1 MASQSLVNTAYTK
14 LRERIVGGNLM
25 PGTLLSENELAEE
38 LQMSRTP
45 VRNAITHLESEGFVV
60 ALKNRGVLVK
70 EVSGKELLDMYE
82 AILAL
87 VVYAIDVR
95 SERENHIPM
104 ELLKE
109 YLNRQFEAEQ
119 AGDYYTYINNSM
131 LFMRTLVSSINNTAM
146 TSQLDM
152 YVDKITMASYINFK
166 LTPHIKHYSA
176 NQLNKSIYDALL
188 AGDEEQARK
197 LAKGAFIYAR
207 SRMFDRGQF

>member
-109 YLNRQFEAEQ
+109 YLDRQFEAEQ
-119 AGDYYTYINNSM
+119 AGDY
-131 LFMRTLVSSINNTAM
+131 
-146 TSQLDM
+146 
-152 YVDKITMASYINFK
+152 
-166 LTPHIKHYSA
+166 
-176 NQLNKSIYDALL
+176 
-188 AGDEEQARK
+188 
-197 LAKGAFIYAR
+197 
-207 SRMFDRGQF
+207 